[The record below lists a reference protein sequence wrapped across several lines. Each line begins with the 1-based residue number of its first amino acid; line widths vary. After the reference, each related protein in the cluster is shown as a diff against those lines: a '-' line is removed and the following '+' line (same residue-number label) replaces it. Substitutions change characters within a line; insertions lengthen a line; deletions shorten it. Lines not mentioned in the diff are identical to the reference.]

1 MSKKLNEL
9 TGLQK
14 VLSNIVVVVFFGVLL
29 LVVGVGVI
37 KFLQW
42 AF

>member
-1 MSKKLNEL
+1 MSKKSKEL

-14 VLSNIVVVVFFGVLL
+14 VLANTVAIVFFGIIL